1 MIVKISNKSLI
12 YLITA
17 LSVVVWIVAA
27 LLPAYISP
35 RADPTPDVTYFGFA
49 CFLWGP
55 FALFS
60 LYFIPWLGN
69 IFGIVALSN
78 LSRGEYQKALRNSCT
93 AVALSCTALFIT
105 RLPSD
110 ENGGTDAVTLG
121 PGVFIW
127 IISLLVIVG
136 GALLVKRNLTAKVD
150 KSRLAKW
157 EKNLDAK
164 TRVRLVGVTI
174 VITAILLAA
183 TFIIAA
189 NR

>member
-1 MIVKISNKSLI
+1 MDSCSVTPSVYLSEGRPDARRHLFWLRMFLMGAVCIVF
-12 YLITA
+12 
-17 LSVVVWIVAA
+17 SVFHTLAGK
-27 LLPAYISP
+27 Y
-35 RADPTPDVTYFGFA
+35 
-49 CFLWGP
+49 
-55 FALFS
+55 
-60 LYFIPWLGN
+60 
-69 IFGIVALSN
+69 FGIVALSN

-136 GALLVKRNLTAKVD
+136 GALLVKRNPTAKVD

-174 VITAILLAA
+174 VITAI
-183 TFIIAA
+183 
-189 NR
+189 